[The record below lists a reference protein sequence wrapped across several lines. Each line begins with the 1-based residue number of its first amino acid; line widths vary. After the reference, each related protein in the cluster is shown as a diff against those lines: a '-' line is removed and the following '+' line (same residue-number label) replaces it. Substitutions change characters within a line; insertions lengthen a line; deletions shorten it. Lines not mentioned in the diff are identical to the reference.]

1 MSAISNLTI
10 PDLLHARAQ
19 ADPDRE
25 ALIVHG
31 GGSGAFGA
39 RPGSLT
45 FAEWDR
51 GAAEVARGLA
61 GRGVGRGD
69 RVGLVFGN
77 GDWIDYAVTFCGVT
91 AAGAVAVPLSDRL
104 AEAEI
109 DAALAHCGAATV
121 LRPGDLPLGGGAEPA
136 PARPG
141 DIAQILLTSGTT
153 GRPKGVAA
161 THANLTFGHGGRR
174 RPFAHSAHLAH
185 AFPIGTNAGQTML
198 VTALSAHPATV
209 TLPRFTPGR
218 FAALI
223 EEYHAGTVFL
233 VPAMAVELLAAGVQD
248 RHDLSCVRL
257 LGSAAA
263 PLPAPVA
270 ERLCTA
276 FPRAAIVNYYTST
289 ESYPAQTIMMYDPDR
304 PGSVGQ
310 AVGGGTVKIA
320 TAAGE
325 PVPAG
330 VTGEVW
336 LRSPAAPRAYWADER
351 GSREVF
357 RDGWVRMGDLGRLD
371 EDGYLYLVDRESDV
385 IKSGAFKVSTLHV
398 EETAHECPGVR
409 EAAAFGVPHPTLG
422 MSVALALVG
431 SVTPQELR
439 LFLADR
445 LAPHERPARVVLM
458 DALPRNHA
466 GKVDKRLLR
475 EGAR

>member
-10 PDLLHARAQ
+10 PALLHARAS

-39 RPGSLT
+39 TSGALT
-45 FAEWDR
+45 FAEWAR

-61 GRGVGRGD
+61 GRGVRRGD

-77 GDWIDYAVTFCGVT
+77 GDWIDYAVAFCGVT

-104 AEAEI
+104 ADGEI
-109 DAALAHCGAATV
+109 RTALSHAGATTV
-121 LRPGDLPLGGGAEPA
+121 LRAGDLPLPGGPEPEP
-136 PARPG
+136 PAPG

-153 GRPKGVAA
+153 GRAKGVAA
-161 THANLTFGHGGRR
+161 THANLTYGHGGRR
-174 RPFAHSAHLAH
+174 RSFAHSTHLAH

-198 VTALSAHPATV
+198 VTALDAHPVTV

-218 FAALI
+218 FAAMI
-223 EEYHAGTVFL
+223 ENYHAGTVFL
-233 VPAMAVELLAAGVQD
+233 VPAMAVELLAAEVAD

-263 PLPAPVA
+263 PLPGPVA
-270 ERLCTA
+270 ARLCTA

-310 AVGGGTVKIA
+310 AVGGGTVRIG
-320 TAAGE
+320 TAEGE
-325 PVPAG
+325 PLPPGTV
-330 VTGEVW
+330 GEVW
-336 LRSPAAPRAYWADER
+336 LRSPAAPRSYWRDER
-351 GSREVF
+351 ASGAVF
-357 RDGWVRMGDLGRLD
+357 RDGWVRMGDLGRIDD
-371 EDGYLYLVDRESDV
+371 EGYLYLVDRESDV

-431 SVTPQELR
+431 SVTPQEMR

-445 LAPHERPARVVLM
+445 LAPHERPARVLLM
-458 DALPRNHA
+458 EALPRNHA
-466 GKVDKRLLR
+466 GKIDKRLLR